1 MFMGGGGAGQAV
13 KMVSA
18 TEPAGQKTHFL
29 LQAEHN
35 LISIVIDSGK
45 IVLLNS
51 YWCSTGSI
59 KRFGCI

>member
-18 TEPAGQKTHFL
+18 TEPGQKTHFL

-35 LISIVIDSGK
+35 LISIVIDSG
-45 IVLLNS
+45 
-51 YWCSTGSI
+51 
-59 KRFGCI
+59 

>member
-18 TEPAGQKTHFL
+18 TGSAGQKTHFL

-35 LISIVIDSGK
+35 LISIVIDSG
-45 IVLLNS
+45 
-51 YWCSTGSI
+51 
-59 KRFGCI
+59 